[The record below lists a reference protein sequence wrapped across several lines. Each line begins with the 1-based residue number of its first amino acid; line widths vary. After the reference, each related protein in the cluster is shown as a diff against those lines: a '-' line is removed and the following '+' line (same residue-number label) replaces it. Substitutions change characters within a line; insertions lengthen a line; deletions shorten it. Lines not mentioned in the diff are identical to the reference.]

1 MVNTLSSLLESAVVM
16 FQLVNRKIFDFLHPM
31 YKNELLKYLEIVIL
45 TKHSQLFICHR
56 IQCIIIRGTQDKSCA
71 SLCTIV
77 EAG

>member
-1 MVNTLSSLLESAVVM
+1 VVNTLSSLLESAVVM

-56 IQCIIIRGTQDKSCA
+56 IQCIIILGTQDKSCA